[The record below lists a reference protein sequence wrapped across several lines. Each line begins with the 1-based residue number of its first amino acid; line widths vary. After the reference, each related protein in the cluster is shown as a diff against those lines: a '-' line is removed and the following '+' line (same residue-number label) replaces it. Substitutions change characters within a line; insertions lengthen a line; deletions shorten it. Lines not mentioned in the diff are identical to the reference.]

1 VKVSLRTSLQEHPV
15 DIRHIYD
22 THTQRTY
29 KMATDDPAAP
39 SQQQRPSQVRIHLHT
54 NSEDIQLPQDT
65 GPILVSTGK
74 SGAGAASTACTLPF
88 YPPASIHTDER
99 VACPRPYSAL
109 WGSKLQ
115 SSVTSPKGFIVLKLG
130 SCWLYFA
137 LQFMLAR
144 LYERASGDGRVC
156 YASGAR
162 MLWLGGFHIPERF
175 AAEWKSK

>member
-1 VKVSLRTSLQEHPV
+1 MKVSLRTSLQEHPV

-115 SSVTSPKGFIVLKLG
+115 SSCGKPKRLHCIEARELLAVSCTPVHACASTRARFGRWSGILRLG
-130 SCWLYFA
+130 SPYA
-137 LQFMLAR
+137 VVRR
-144 LYERASGDGRVC
+144 LPYS
-156 YASGAR
+156 
-162 MLWLGGFHIPERF
+162 
-175 AAEWKSK
+175 